1 MTRPHQPFRINKLL
15 VANRGE
21 IARRVMRTARSMGL
35 RTVAVFSDADEN
47 APHVADADE
56 AIRIGGA
63 AAADSYLRVDRILEA
78 ARQSGADAIHP
89 GYGFLAE
96 NAEFAKACEE
106 AEICFVG
113 PQSEVIRDLG
123 SKQRSKEIV
132 AAAGVPVIPGYS
144 GTDQSDER
152 LRQAAIETGFPVLIK
167 ASAGGG
173 GKGMRIVRDEADLD
187 ASIQSARREATSSFG
202 DATLLIE
209 RYVDR
214 PRHIEV
220 QIFGDA
226 AGNVVHVFE
235 RECSIQRRHQKIVE
249 ESPSTALTP
258 ELRAR
263 ICDAAVKVGRAV
275 GYRNAGTVEFIL
287 APDKGGE
294 FFFLEVN
301 TRLQVE
307 HPVTECI
314 TGLDLVREQLR
325 VAQGQPLSF
334 TQDELTATG
343 AALECRLYAEDTQ
356 NDFLPTTGFIHEF
369 AFDAAK
375 GLRVD
380 TGIESGSEVG
390 IHYDPMLAKIITWGA
405 DRNTAVR
412 YMDRALSALRVH
424 GVTTNR
430 EFLLSVLRSDEF
442 LAGET
447 DTHFIER
454 NSKELQPD
462 ERSAATERLVH
473 KAATAA
479 ALSEYEKICRAR
491 TVLPHLRSGFRN
503 SRSAREW
510 VEFAVAAAGSDEA
523 CLRVDWEPVSPRGYA
538 LRVGESELEVARLE
552 ETPSGVALEADGH
565 LERFWL
571 TQADSKF
578 FVQSLDGL
586 VTLEEAPR
594 FPIAEADVDPGAC
607 IAPMPGKVVSVSV
620 EVGQAVAEGAAL
632 VVLEAMKMEHT
643 VRAAQAGTVQALNVT
658 LGQQVEGE
666 DVLVV
671 VAGLDD
677 DS

>member
-1 MTRPHQPFRINKLL
+1 MTRPHCFRISKVL

-21 IARRVMRTARSMGL
+21 IARRIMRTARSMGL

-47 APHVADADE
+47 APHVANADE
-56 AIRIGGA
+56 AIRIGGDS
-63 AAADSYLRVDRILEA
+63 AADSYLRIDRILDA
-78 ARQSGADAIHP
+78 ARQTGADAIHP

-96 NAEFAKACEE
+96 NAEFAQACED
-106 AEICFVG
+106 AGVCFVG
-113 PQSEVIRDLG
+113 PQAAVIRDLG

-152 LRQAAIETGFPVLIK
+152 LRGAALETGFPILIK

-173 GKGMRIVRDEADLD
+173 GKGMRIVRQEAELDE
-187 ASIQSARREATSSFG
+187 SIHSARREAKSAFG

-226 AGNVVHVFE
+226 AGNVLHLFE
-235 RECSIQRRHQKIVE
+235 RECSIQRRHQKIIE

-258 ELRAR
+258 ELRQR
-263 ICDAAVKVGRAV
+263 ICDAAVKVGQAV

-287 APDKGGE
+287 SPPVGSGEGGE

-314 TGLDLVREQLR
+314 TGLDLVREQFR
-325 VAQGQPLSF
+325 VAQGEPLSF
-334 TQDELTATG
+334 TQEGLEAKG
-343 AALECRLYAEDTQ
+343 AALECRLYAEDAQ
-356 NDFLPTTGFIHEF
+356 NDFLPTTGFVHSF
-369 AFDAAK
+369 AFEAEA

-380 TGIESGSEVG
+380 TGVESGSEVG
-390 IHYDPMLAKIITWGA
+390 IHYDPMLAKIITWGT
-405 DRNTAVR
+405 DRSAAVAR
-412 YMDRALSALRVH
+412 MDRALSGLRVH

-430 EFLLSVLRSDEF
+430 EFLRAVLRSAEF

-447 DTHFIER
+447 DTHFIDR
-454 NSKELQPD
+454 NASTLQPA
-462 ERSAATERLVH
+462 EPALPRAATV
-473 KAATAA
+473 A
-479 ALSEYEKICRAR
+479 ALFEYERTCRSR
-491 TVLPHLRSGFRN
+491 TVLPHLQPGYRN
-503 SRSAREW
+503 SRSQREW
-510 VEFAVAAAGSDEA
+510 VEFGVAPAGSESERF
-523 CLRVDWEPVSPRGYA
+523 RVEWEKAHPRGYA
-538 LRVGESELEVARLE
+538 VRVGDTELNVARLHT
-552 ETPSGVALEADGH
+552 TPTRTVMEADGH
-565 LERFWL
+565 LERFWI

-578 FVQSLDGL
+578 FVQSLNAL
-586 VTLEEAPR
+586 VTLEQSPR
-594 FPIAEADVDPGAC
+594 FPVAEADVDPGAC
-607 IAPMPGKVVSVSV
+607 IAPMPGKVVNVSV
-620 EVGQAVAEGAAL
+620 EVGQTVKEGAAL

-643 VRAAQAGTVQALNVT
+643 VRAARAGTVQTLNVT
-658 LGQQVEGE
+658 LGQQVEGD

-671 VAGLDD
+671 VADID
-677 DS
+677 ESA